1 MENNVSPYIINR
13 LRVVLVFMPKNVR
26 RMEMK
31 FMKLFSS
38 AAAIFLLVVLSSG
51 AAMAEGC
58 GDGVLEGET
67 FDGNLIVS
75 DERSCTIIS
84 STIKGNLT
92 VRDTDNVALLNNKVG
107 GQIQVIRT
115 DGQEGIGVANVIANT
130 LFAGGLL
137 VEEYATA
144 NVIENETLTISISVR
159 GNTNALVQ
167 KNIAAK
173 KINCIGNTTLSAF
186 LNYAGET
193 LNCK

>member
-1 MENNVSPYIINR
+1 
-13 LRVVLVFMPKNVR
+13 
-26 RMEMK
+26 MK

-67 FDGNLIVS
+67 FDGNLIVR
-75 DERSCTIIS
+75 DERSCAIIS

-92 VRDTDNVALLNNKVG
+92 VRDTDNVLLLNNKVG
-107 GQIQVIRT
+107 GRIRVT
-115 DGQEGIGVANVIANT
+115 RTAGQEGIGVANVIANT
-130 LFAGGLL
+130 LFTDELL

-144 NVIENETLTISISVR
+144 NVIENEALAISIRVK

-173 KINCIGNTTLSAF
+173 KIVCSQNTTLSAF
-186 LNYAGET
+186 LNHAGDT